1 MFILDGKV
9 EITRIENNKE
19 LFSYTF
25 NSINEIEITKSVEE
39 LGDTAIIKLP
49 TRFKVRQNGT
59 QQFTEDAIKV
69 GDKVEITLAY
79 EGKYSGVEFTGYV
92 KKISPK
98 IPLEIHCEDAMWL
111 LRRKNITRTWAKTS
125 VKEIVQEVIKDTPI
139 QMSRFMQT
147 QDVPL
152 DKWIIKN
159 ANGAQVL
166 ESLKKDLAQT
176 VFIDDEGKLYVGLQQ
191 LTNIGQ
197 TVVHDLNYNLV
208 ENNLE
213 FKSKEDRRIKVNFE
227 YIDPKTNKRE
237 NIEVGDPDGE
247 QRSIK
252 TSVVSDVK
260 QLEKMALS
268 EIEKLKY
275 DGFDGDVTSFLM
287 PYATRGM
294 KAKIIDKEHTNREGN
309 YFIKKVVTTFGTGG
323 ARRKVSIGN
332 KL

>member
-9 EITRIENNKE
+9 TIGN
-19 LFSYTF
+19 FTF
-25 NSINEIEITKSVEE
+25 NSVHEIEITKSVEE
-39 LGDTAIIKLP
+39 LSDTAIIKLP
-49 TRFKVRQNGT
+49 TRFKVRQNGS

-69 GDKVEITLAY
+69 GDKVVITLAY
-79 EGKYSGVEFTGYV
+79 EGKYSGVEFMGFV

-98 IPLEIHCEDAMWL
+98 IPLEIHCEDALWV
-111 LRRKNITRTWAKTS
+111 LRRKNITNTWGKTTMKEILQEVVKGTS
-125 VKEIVQEVIKDTPI
+125 VELASNIPNIK
-139 QMSRFMQT
+139 
-147 QDVPL
+147 L

-166 ESLKKDLAQT
+166 ESLKKDLLMT
-176 VFIDDEGKLYVGLQQ
+176 IFINDEGKLYCGLEQ

-197 TVVHDLNYNLV
+197 TVVYDLNYNLV
-208 ENNLE
+208 ENSLE

-227 YIDPKTNKRE
+227 YIDPTTNKRKS
-237 NIEVGDPDGE
+237 IEVGDADGE
-247 QRSIK
+247 QRSFK
-252 TSVVSDVK
+252 TSVISDAK
-260 QLEKMALS
+260 QLKKMALS

-275 DGFDGDVTSFLM
+275 DGFDGDITSILM

-294 KAKIIDKEHTNREGN
+294 KAKIIDKEHPNREGN